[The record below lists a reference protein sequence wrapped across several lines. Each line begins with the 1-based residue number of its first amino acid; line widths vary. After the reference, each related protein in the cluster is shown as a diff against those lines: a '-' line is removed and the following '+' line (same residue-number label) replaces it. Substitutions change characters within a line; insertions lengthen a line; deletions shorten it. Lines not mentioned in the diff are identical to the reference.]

1 MTLYIISSVES
12 FFGAFRMQFTSYA
25 YNERDPDTKPCQEE
39 PTIIGAA
46 FVDSYIEANG
56 LNDNTLTY
64 SFEGLLKLI

>member
-1 MTLYIISSVES
+1 
-12 FFGAFRMQFTSYA
+12 MQFTSYA

-64 SFEGLLKLI
+64 SFEWLLKLI